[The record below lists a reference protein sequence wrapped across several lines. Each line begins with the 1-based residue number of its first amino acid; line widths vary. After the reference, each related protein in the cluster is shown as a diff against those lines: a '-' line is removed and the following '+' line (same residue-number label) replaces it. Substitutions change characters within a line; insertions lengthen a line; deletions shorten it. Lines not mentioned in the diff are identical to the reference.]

1 MKEFEKI
8 VESNATGTQSL
19 RLSLIDLNDPTYAVT
34 THNFTGIRI
43 VETTESFS
51 LTHANYFKL
60 YYNEMRL
67 IEK

>member
-43 VETTESFS
+43 VKTTESFS

-60 YYNEMRL
+60 YYNND
-67 IEK
+67 I